1 MKEASVDSTVPLAG
15 RVPSRPIIRAKEEA
29 MDPTGM
35 ANMMVKTSATSA
47 SALRARRA
55 TTMRAG
61 AMSWRMRMK
70 MRMKG

>member
-1 MKEASVDSTVPLAG
+1 MDSTVPWAG
-15 RVPSRPIIRAKEEA
+15 RVPSRPIIRAKEGA

-35 ANMMVKTSATSA
+35 ASMMVKTSATSA
-47 SALRARRA
+47 SVPRARRP

-70 MRMKG
+70 G